1 LAALAGEP
9 EGGNPHA
16 PGTAQ
21 ARNWR
26 DGWRTRTEPTPIT
39 AKKPAREKVGH
50 EKAGRAGKT
59 SHSERIASM
68 DLVEKLPSMADDALA
83 TLAANAVRLAQ
94 VGTPKQ
100 QAAAKALLPAVEAE
114 VASRRVEKP
123 VRATRAKKKAS

>member
-1 LAALAGEP
+1 
-9 EGGNPHA
+9 
-16 PGTAQ
+16 
-21 ARNWR
+21 
-26 DGWRTRTEPTPIT
+26 
-39 AKKPAREKVGH
+39 
-50 EKAGRAGKT
+50 
-59 SHSERIASM
+59 M